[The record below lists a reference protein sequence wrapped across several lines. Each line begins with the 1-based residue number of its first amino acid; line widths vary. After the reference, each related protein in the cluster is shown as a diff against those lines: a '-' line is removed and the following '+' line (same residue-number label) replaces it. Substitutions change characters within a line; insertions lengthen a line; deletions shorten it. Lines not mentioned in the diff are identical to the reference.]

1 MRIGVTGGLGFL
13 GRWLGEELYIAG
25 HSVIHID
32 RADGSGDLLEPGVAA
47 AWLRDARPDIVVH
60 LAAQVGRI
68 FSEDDIRRTVRLN
81 AEMTMVVAQACGEAG
96 IRLAYASTSEIYG
109 DQADELCSEDGPW
122 VLPQGAYGLTK
133 RWGEEAARLYA
144 PKGLVIFRPSM
155 PYGPGAPPGRGRRA
169 MDTMLWQ
176 AHHRM
181 PITVHRGAERSWCW
195 VGDVVRGIRLAIEAS
210 VADPPSL
217 VLTTPE
223 PLTEE
228 DLAAL
233 KARFLESGQQRT
245 MVLPS
250 SATFTSTRW
259 DTYNIGRDDDPRSML
274 EVARLACK
282 LAGAPEDLIVE
293 VDAPPGQTVV
303 KRLATDRLRA
313 LGWSPTVELE
323 DGMERVYEWVRRYD
337 ADGVLR

>member
-1 MRIGVTGGLGFL
+1 MKLGVTGAAGFL
-13 GRWLGEELYIAG
+13 GQWLGVELIQFG
-25 HSVIHID
+25 HDVSGFD
-32 RADGSGDLLEPGVAA
+32 RTYGDGDLLEPGVVAN
-47 AWLRDARPDIVVH
+47 WLRRTEPDIVVH

-96 IRLAYASTSEIYG
+96 VRLAYASTSEIYG
-109 DQADELCSEDGPW
+109 DQGDALCREDGW
-122 VLPQGAYGLTK
+122 QAQPQGAYGLTK
-133 RWGEEAARLYA
+133 RWGEEACRLYA
-144 PKGLVIFRPSM
+144 PDGLVIFRPSM

-195 VGDVVRGIRLAIEAS
+195 VGDTVRGIRLAIEQP
-210 VADPPSL
+210 DEL
-217 VLTTPE
+217 V
-223 PLTEE
+223 
-228 DLAAL
+228 
-233 KARFLESGQQRT
+233 
-245 MVLPS
+245 V
-250 SATFTSTRW
+250 
-259 DTYNIGRDDDPRSML
+259 NIGRDDDPRSML

-313 LGWSPTVELE
+313 LGWAPTVELE
-323 DGMERVYEWVRRYD
+323 DGMARVHDHVRRYD
-337 ADGVLR
+337 RDGVLR